1 MRKQVKMSV
10 LKRILAV
17 VIAVAVA
24 VSMLTIPDA
33 EVSAATGKVKSVAV
47 TNLPAKQLTLKKG
60 KSFTLKTKVSVSS
73 VKGLSLMSMIYQHLN
88 SPLSYSVSPL

>member
-47 TNLPAKQLTLKKG
+47 TNLPGKTADTQKG
-60 KSFTLKTKVSVSS
+60 
-73 VKGLSLMSMIYQHLN
+73 
-88 SPLSYSVSPL
+88 

>member
-1 MRKQVKMSV
+1 MKLGEEFNKGRLFFMRKQVKMSV

-33 EVSAATGKVKSVAV
+33 EVSAVK
-47 TNLPAKQLTLKKG
+47 
-60 KSFTLKTKVSVSS
+60 
-73 VKGLSLMSMIYQHLN
+73 
-88 SPLSYSVSPL
+88 